1 MKARI
6 ALILAIL
13 MLILCAA
20 GCKAKTAPAAEA
32 TPASTEAPATEAPT
46 EAPVEEH
53 PDTELPEISAE
64 DPLPDGEVEE
74 EVFASWNDVAPAL
87 DLLIEY
93 VEMVTDESSPDFIP
107 VDRRIAVFDM
117 DGTI

>member
-1 MKARI
+1 MKTRI

-46 EAPVEEH
+46 EVPATEAPTEAPVVEH
-53 PDTELPEISAE
+53 PDTELPEISRILCRTAR
-64 DPLPDGEVEE
+64 
-74 EVFASWNDVAPAL
+74 S
-87 DLLIEY
+87 
-93 VEMVTDESSPDFIP
+93 
-107 VDRRIAVFDM
+107 RRKSLRR
-117 DGTI
+117 GTTSRLRWIC